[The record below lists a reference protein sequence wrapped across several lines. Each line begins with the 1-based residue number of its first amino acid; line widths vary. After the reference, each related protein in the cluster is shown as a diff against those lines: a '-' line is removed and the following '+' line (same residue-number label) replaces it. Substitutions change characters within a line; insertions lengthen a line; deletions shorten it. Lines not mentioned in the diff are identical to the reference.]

1 MGPTTFDE
9 QYVSRLTEGD
19 PETEHHFVSYFGNL
33 LLIKLRSRLRSRQH
47 IDDVRQETLLRVLF
61 ALRRK
66 GGVAQPERLGAFVSS
81 TCNHVLLE
89 LFRAQSRT
97 VPMPIDPP
105 ERADEAPSAES
116 ELIGQERKDTVRRV
130 LAELPEKDQQVLKLL
145 FYQDTPKDE
154 VCRQFQVDRGYLR
167 VLLYRAK
174 KRFRELLEQ
183 TPISSARHETK
194 RDYLSQGR

>member
-1 MGPTTFDE
+1 
-9 QYVSRLTEGD
+9 
-19 PETEHHFVSYFGNL
+19 
-33 LLIKLRSRLRSRQH
+33 
-47 IDDVRQETLLRVLF
+47 
-61 ALRRK
+61 
-66 GGVAQPERLGAFVSS
+66 
-81 TCNHVLLE
+81 
-89 LFRAQSRT
+89 
-97 VPMPIDPP
+97 MPIDPP